1 MKYVLQSPF
10 QNFDNQYPP
19 EKFKVFLKHN
29 VYNLYFH
36 IHLKNVKEWPCLPI
50 TLTIISCA
58 PLNKKKTF
66 LYITFSVDKGL
77 LERKKSFLW
86 MFSERFMKVNSTTL
100 YLYISE
106 QYAFD

>member
-1 MKYVLQSPF
+1 MKYGLQSPF

-36 IHLKNVKEWPCLPI
+36 IHLKNHISLSKFVKEWPCLPI

-58 PLNKKKTF
+58 PLNKKKRF
-66 LYITFSVDKGL
+66 YI
-77 LERKKSFLW
+77 
-86 MFSERFMKVNSTTL
+86 
-100 YLYISE
+100 
-106 QYAFD
+106 